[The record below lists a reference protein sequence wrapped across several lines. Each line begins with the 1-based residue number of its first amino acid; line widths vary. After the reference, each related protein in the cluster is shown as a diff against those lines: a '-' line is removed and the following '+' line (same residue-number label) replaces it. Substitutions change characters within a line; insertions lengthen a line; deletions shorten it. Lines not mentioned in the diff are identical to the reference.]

1 MKLRELL
8 DARRVIV
15 PLKARTVRE
24 ATRQLARTLGGS
36 GAVADEARF
45 TELLKS
51 EWPEDIVSVAGR
63 AFLPHFRTDAVK
75 TLSVAIGVTAE
86 PLCMPTDPHNCA
98 RVVVLVVAPM
108 AEASAYLRAMSAI
121 AQALGNDESL
131 DALHQARSPAD
142 VLAIAAVGEV
152 AVPPDVTVGDI
163 MTSAVTSIGPDLP
176 LREAAQIMLTRG
188 LRALPVVGPNRE
200 VLGLLT
206 DGHLLRYLLPQ
217 TVSELSTGFYRAVKK
232 TGKGVMSVPK
242 ITDPGAVPVRKVMSR
257 TVLCLSEDQTVA
269 DVAALTLSK
278 SVDRFPVTRD
288 GALVGFLT
296 RGDIVRKLLGTGKAV
311 E

>member
-24 ATRQLARTLGGS
+24 ATRQLARTLTAS
-36 GAVADEARF
+36 GAVADEPRF
-45 TELLKS
+45 TELLKT
-51 EWPEDIVSVAGR
+51 EWPEDIVAVAGR
-63 AFLPHFRTDAVK
+63 AFLPHFRTDAVSA
-75 TLSVAIGVTAE
+75 LAVAVGVTPE

-98 RVVVLVVAPM
+98 RVVVLVVAPT

-131 DALHQARSPAD
+131 EALHRATSAAD
-142 VLAIAAVGEV
+142 VLAIAPVGEV
-152 AVPPDVTVGDI
+152 MVPPDVTVGDI
-163 MTSAVTSIGPDLP
+163 MTTNPLSVGPDVP
-176 LREAAQIMLTRG
+176 LREAAQVMLSRG

-200 VLGLLT
+200 VLGLLS

-296 RGDIVRKLLGTGKAV
+296 RGDIVRKLLGT
-311 E
+311 

>member
-24 ATRQLARTLGGS
+24 ATRQLAKTLNAS
-36 GAVADEARF
+36 GVVADEARF
-45 TELLKS
+45 AELLKS
-51 EWPEDIVSVAGR
+51 EWPEDIVAVAGR

-75 TLSVAIGVTAE
+75 ALAVAIGVTPE

-98 RVVVLVVAPM
+98 RGVVLVVAPM
-108 AEASAYLRAMSAI
+108 AEASADVRARCAL

-131 DALHQARSPAD
+131 DALHRAQSAAE
-142 VLAIAAVGEV
+142 VLAIAPVTDV
-152 AVPPDVTVGDI
+152 NVPPDVTVGDI
-163 MTSAVTSIGPDLP
+163 MNTSPVAVGPDVP
-176 LREAAQIMLTRG
+176 LREAAQLMLSRK
-188 LRALPVVGPNRE
+188 LRALPVIGPHRE

-296 RGDIVRKLLGTGKAV
+296 RGDIVRKLLGT
-311 E
+311 